1 MFIKRIAI
9 KNYKYHF
16 YILFIGVVVHLCISF
31 LLQLYDQN
39 IIYPD
44 STNYLESASKM
55 FQKFTG
61 HYYRPMLM
69 AFINGLPYLFGSND
83 AGVYKWSFFVNLFC
97 WLGTALLLFEI
108 LKTFLSP
115 RKSFYFA
122 LFSFSFLS
130 ILAHTFHLL
139 TENSYIFFIL
149 LAIYFLLKYY
159 QTQQLVYLSLGLA
172 LLFSSMLIK
181 PGSKFL
187 AIGFGIYFSKEIF
200 NNYKDKRLIWLY
212 CSWLM
217 ILIQVIGM
225 KVQYGNFTISYI
237 DGVTI
242 HNYLC
247 SKAVCLKEGKEFNQI
262 NNPRADYLF
271 SQSLPDQKRIPKED
285 LIYQIKTNFPNLI
298 RAYFS
303 NMLENCKTG
312 SGCIYDCQNK
322 NKTNYFETAKLTLFT
337 ISKWQNRI
345 FTIIGLM
352 LAVYF
357 FVNRKKHEKIIL
369 FSSCFII
376 YIIVLSGISCGQ
388 GDRFHMVTFPFTL
401 LLLAK
406 LYQIMSFKK
415 A

>member
-1 MFIKRIAI
+1 MKELINK
-9 KNYKYHF
+9 YKF
-16 YILFIGVVVHLCISF
+16 TLSIILIGLLWHSINSF

-44 STNYLESASKM
+44 STNYLESSAKM

-69 AFINGLPYLFGSND
+69 AFINGLPYLFGSSD
-83 AGVYKWSFFVNLFC
+83 AAIYKWSFFVNLIC
-97 WLGTALLLFEI
+97 WLGSALLLFEI
-108 LKTFLSP
+108 LKSFLP
-115 RKSFYFA
+115 QIKSFYFT

-130 ILAHTFHLL
+130 IIAHTFHLL
-139 TENSYIFFIL
+139 TETIYVFFIL
-149 LAIYFLLKYY
+149 SSFYFLLKYF
-159 QTQQLVYLSLGLA
+159 QKQQLGYLSLGLA
-172 LLFSSMLIK
+172 ILFSSMLIK
-181 PGSKFL
+181 PGSQFL
-187 AIGFGIYFSKEIF
+187 ALGFGIYFSKEIIK
-200 NNYKDKRLIWLY
+200 NYKDKRLIWLY
-212 CSWLM
+212 GSWVM
-217 ILIQVIGM
+217 ILIQVVGM

-247 SKAVCLKEGKEFNQI
+247 SKAVCIKEGKEYSQI
-262 NNPRADYLF
+262 NNPRAEYLF
-271 SQSLPDQKRIPKED
+271 SQSLPDQKRIPSED
-285 LIYQIKTNFPNLI
+285 LVYQIKTNFPNLI

-303 NMLENCKTG
+303 NIFENCKTG
-312 SGCIYDCQNK
+312 SGCIDDCRNMH
-322 NKTNYFETAKLTLFT
+322 KTHYFETAKLILFS

-345 FTIIGLM
+345 LTISGLI

-369 FSSCFII
+369 FSSCFIV
-376 YIIVLSGISCGQ
+376 YVIVLSAISCGQ
-388 GDRFHMVTFPFTL
+388 GDRFHIVTFPFVL

-406 LYQIMSFKK
+406 LYQIISIQK